1 MYKVDVLLM
10 IAVVECAELSKFKT
24 NEIVEFWITLS
35 HCAADSDILDEFE
48 DQERESIKRCVNLLV
63 AEFKRRGFKPV
74 DLFQMMRDNP
84 GDVVKVLSTFNLE
97 KLLVLEKNLQDFEQ
111 TELVKNF
118 LRLIRQRMMQI
129 VALA

>member
-1 MYKVDVLLM
+1 MYKVDILLM

-24 NEIVEFWITLS
+24 DELVEFWITFS
-35 HCAADSDILDEFE
+35 HCAADADILDEFE
-48 DQERESIKRCVNLLV
+48 ENEQKSIKNCVALLE

-84 GDVVKVLSTFNLE
+84 GDVVKILRSFNLE

>member
-1 MYKVDVLLM
+1 MYKIDVLLM
-10 IAVVECAELSKFKT
+10 IAVIECAELSGFKT
-24 NEIVEFWITLS
+24 DELVEFWITLS
-35 HCAADSDILDEFE
+35 HCAADDDILDEFE
-48 DQERESIKRCVNLLV
+48 ENKQKSIKNCVALLE

-84 GDVVKVLSTFNLE
+84 GDVVKILRSFNLE
-97 KLLVLEKNLQDFEQ
+97 RLLVLEKNLQDFEQ

>member
-1 MYKVDVLLM
+1 MYKVDILLM

-24 NEIVEFWITLS
+24 DELVEFWITLS

-48 DQERESIKRCVNLLV
+48 DHERESIKRCVTLLV